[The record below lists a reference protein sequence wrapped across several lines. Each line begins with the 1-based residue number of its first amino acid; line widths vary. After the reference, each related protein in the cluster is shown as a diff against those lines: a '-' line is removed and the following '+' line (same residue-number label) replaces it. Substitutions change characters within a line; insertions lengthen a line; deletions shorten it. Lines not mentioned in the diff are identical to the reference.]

1 MFKEPAGTLTIK
13 KFLIVYKREYLQI
26 MRITMPQKS
35 PPLNEVTAARLCSL
49 GAQMAQRRKALG
61 VSATVAA
68 EAAGMSRVTLH
79 RIEKGEPSV
88 TMGAWSNALA
98 SLGMQL
104 QLQFQDN
111 EATQTIPTER
121 SGWWPVRIALADY
134 PQLKALAWQVH
145 GTDHLTPVEAFD
157 IYERNA
163 RHMDISSMG
172 SQEQKLLQALQ
183 QAFGKR
189 SSHV

>member
-1 MFKEPAGTLTIK
+1 
-13 KFLIVYKREYLQI
+13 
-26 MRITMPQKS
+26 MPQKS
-35 PPLNEVTAARLCSL
+35 PPLNEITAAKLCSL
-49 GAQMAQRRKALG
+49 GAQMAERRKALG

-88 TMGAWSNALA
+88 TMGAWTNAMA
-98 SLGMQL
+98 ALGMQL
-104 QLQFQDN
+104 QLQTP
-111 EATQTIPTER
+111 EPTEAAPTQQP
-121 SGWWPVRIALADY
+121 SWWPVRIALADY

-163 RHMDISSMG
+163 RHMDMPSMG
-172 SQEQKLLQALQ
+172 NQEQALWQALQ
-183 QAFGKR
+183 EAFGKR

>member
-1 MFKEPAGTLTIK
+1 
-13 KFLIVYKREYLQI
+13 
-26 MRITMPQKS
+26 MPQKS
-35 PPLNEVTAARLCSL
+35 PPLNEFTAAKLYSL
-49 GAQMAQRRKALG
+49 GAQMAERRKALG

-88 TMGAWSNALA
+88 TMGAWSNAIA
-98 SLGMQL
+98 ALGMQL
-104 QLQFQDN
+104 QLQDQ
-111 EATQTIPTER
+111 ATVQTPPTER
-121 SGWWPVRIALADY
+121 AGWWPVRIALNDY
-134 PQLKALAWQVH
+134 PQLKALAWQVQ

-163 RHMDISSMG
+163 RHMDMASMD
-172 SQEQKLLQALQ
+172 SQEQALWQALQ

-189 SSHV
+189 AAHV

>member
-1 MFKEPAGTLTIK
+1 
-13 KFLIVYKREYLQI
+13 
-26 MRITMPQKS
+26 MPKKS
-35 PPLNEVTAARLCSL
+35 PPLNDMTAAKLCSL
-49 GAQMAQRRKALG
+49 GAQMAERRKALG

-88 TMGAWSNALA
+88 TMGAWTNAIA
-98 SLGMQL
+98 ALGMQL
-104 QLQFQDN
+104 QLQDN
-111 EATQTIPTER
+111 SSVQSMPTER
-121 SGWWPVRIALADY
+121 SGWWPVCIALADY
-134 PQLKALAWQVH
+134 PQLKALAWQVQ

-163 RHMDISSMG
+163 RHMDMPSMG
-172 SQEQKLLQALQ
+172 THEQALWQALQ

-189 SSHV
+189 ATHV

>member
-1 MFKEPAGTLTIK
+1 
-13 KFLIVYKREYLQI
+13 
-26 MRITMPQKS
+26 MPQKS
-35 PPLNEVTAARLCSL
+35 PPLTELTTAKLQSL
-49 GAQMAQRRKALG
+49 GASLAARRKALG

-88 TMGAWSNALA
+88 TMGAWSNAIA
-98 SLGMQL
+98 ALGMHL
-104 QLQFQDN
+104 QLQDL
-111 EATQTIPTER
+111 ETVKPTPTDR
-121 SGWWPVRIALADY
+121 SGWWPARILLADY

-163 RHMDISSMG
+163 RHLDLPTMAA
-172 SQEQKLLQALQ
+172 QEQALWQALQ

-189 SSHV
+189 AAHV